1 MSSTQAAVVTAQIPL
16 TSKRTTN
23 RHIQEMLQSLRTGEQ
38 TEVHIDLSEFALQ
51 TEGKVCPNPDS
62 CQIEIIKVIHH
73 GSTCAQ
79 STKWENAAN
88 AYLQLLAHIESCP
101 QHSRQ
106 EKDYHKS
113 RAHLI
118 VTFGLTLRAS
128 NRLNSM
134 NGGE

>member
-1 MSSTQAAVVTAQIPL
+1 MPSTQAAVVTAQIPL
-16 TSKRTTN
+16 TSKRTTD

-38 TEVHIDLSEFALQ
+38 TEVHIDLSEFTER
-51 TEGKVCPNPDS
+51 TEGKACPRPDGV
-62 CQIEIIKVIHH
+62 QIEMIKVIHH

-88 AYLQLLAHIESCP
+88 AYLQLLAHIEACP
-101 QHSRQ
+101 RYSAADKEH
-106 EKDYHKS
+106 HK
-113 RAHLI
+113 ANTHLI

-128 NRLNSM
+128 NRLSSM